1 MKTYVII
8 AVVGLLV
15 FVGGFYFLYNSFK
28 QDQVKTLSDEEI
40 LLQLDDSKRDE
51 FRIRNNA
58 EFEEQAIPL
67 NDEAMS
73 QL

>member
-15 FVGGFYFLYNSFK
+15 FLGGFYFLYSSFR
-28 QDQVKTLSDEEI
+28 QSAVKTVSDEEI
-40 LLQLDDSKRDE
+40 ISQLEGSRRDD
-51 FRIRNNA
+51 FRKINNA